1 MFSKNFDSIFNFP
14 HLLDVDLLLNLTSN
28 ETIPSE
34 IKTDIIK
41 NEDSYQ
47 FNLYLAGFNKEDIKI
62 DFDDLHLIVSGNRT
76 KDETINYH
84 KTEGY
89 FGSFEK
95 KWKLSEMLDG
105 DNISAEFIN
114 GILSIKIPLI
124 KTEKRKIE
132 IK

>member
-1 MFSKNFDSIFNFP
+1 MFSKNFDSIFDLP
-14 HLLDVDLLLNLTSN
+14 HLLDVDLLLNLASN
-28 ETIPSE
+28 ATIPSE
-34 IKTDIIK
+34 IKADVIK

-62 DFDDLHLIVSGNRT
+62 DFEDSHLVVSGNRT
-76 KDETINYH
+76 KNETTNYQ

-95 KWKLSEMLDG
+95 KWKLSEKLDG

-124 KTEKRKIE
+124 KTEKKKIE